1 MKEAHPLN
9 REVTIGLIQIDCRLK
24 DLDYNK
30 GKAYRLISEAV
41 KKGADIVCLPELFT
55 SGYNPDAIGWKWYH
69 FSEDDK
75 GQTVQELSKLARDLK
90 VSIIAPMAE
99 KRDLTGVFYNSA
111 IFINE
116 DGSVL
121 GSYAKTHLWSMERN
135 YFRPGNS
142 LSVFNTRLGK
152 IGILICYDILFP
164 ELARELTL
172 AGAEIIFVPSA
183 WRGSEAD
190 VWDTVM
196 PARAL
201 ENTVY
206 LAAVNR
212 VGTEG
217 DATLFGGSCL
227 INPRGRF
234 IAQAKRYEEDMLIQ
248 TINLDEL
255 SRYRYDLPYLR
266 DHQPDLYSNISGR
279 VKIFNA
285 PSREYHPFPMEPPL
299 VADVE
304 VKTRKAK

>member
-1 MKEAHPLN
+1 MN
-9 REVTIGLIQIDCRLK
+9 REVTIALIQIDCRLK

-30 GKAYRLISEAV
+30 GKAYRLISEAA
-41 KKGADIVCLPELFT
+41 KKGANIICLPELFA

-75 GQTVQELSKLARDLK
+75 GQTIQELSKLARDLR

-99 KRDLTGVFYNSA
+99 KRDLPGVFYNSA

-121 GSYAKTHLWSMERN
+121 GSYAKTHLWSTERT
-135 YFRPGNS
+135 YFRQGNS

-164 ELARELTL
+164 ELARELTV

-183 WRGSEAD
+183 WRGVEED
-190 VWDTVM
+190 IWDTVM

-212 VGTEG
+212 VGNEG
-217 DATLFGGSCL
+217 DVALFGGSC
-227 INPRGRF
+227 IVDPRGRF
-234 IAQAKRYEEDMLIQ
+234 VAQAKRYEEDLLIQ

-255 SRYRYDLPYLR
+255 SRYRYELPYLR
-266 DHQPDLYSNISGR
+266 DRQPGLYGNISGN
-279 VKIFNA
+279 VKIFSA
-285 PSREYHPFPMEPPL
+285 PVSEYHPFPMDPRLAEEAEL
-299 VADVE
+299 KK
-304 VKTRKAK
+304 VKAT